1 MKNKFAVSFL
11 CSSILLTN
19 FVNAEESNTADI
31 SREAAR
37 QAAENPNEKPVERV
51 EIDERELEQPD
62 DENILQESFVLKGI
76 IIDSDIKEI
85 KQSDVQHIIKP
96 YLDKK
101 VTINILKL
109 IASHI
114 KTFCREQG
122 WLAAV
127 AYIPEQDSTDGTVK
141 IKIMSPNFGK
151 VTFDNQSR
159 LSNDILEKIGEN
171 ISQND
176 MVQNNK
182 IENVLYLINE
192 IGGVRARG
200 ALIPDA
206 VTQRI
211 NLNINVVDDQTKR
224 GIFYLENYGSKSSG
238 RYRMGLIYDIFNIDN
253 RGSRLGLSGL
263 LSSQKSALGQFFNRG
278 LDN

>member
-1 MKNKFAVSFL
+1 
-11 CSSILLTN
+11 
-19 FVNAEESNTADI
+19 
-31 SREAAR
+31 
-37 QAAENPNEKPVERV
+37 
-51 EIDERELEQPD
+51 
-62 DENILQESFVLKGI
+62 
-76 IIDSDIKEI
+76 
-85 KQSDVQHIIKP
+85 
-96 YLDKK
+96 
-101 VTINILKL
+101 
-109 IASHI
+109 
-114 KTFCREQG
+114 
-122 WLAAV
+122 
-127 AYIPEQDSTDGTVK
+127 
-141 IKIMSPNFGK
+141 
-151 VTFDNQSR
+151 
-159 LSNDILEKIGEN
+159 
-171 ISQND
+171 

-263 LSSQKSALGQFFNRG
+263 LSSQKSALGQFFNRC
-278 LDN
+278 LDNYAIDYSWISDRKSTSRLGISVGRTTYHQHGFASSIISDSGGHSTDWRIYGTTPIWKTIHDGFTWHYVYKFRLVTNFADYDFSSYGILPEV